1 MDSAQRDK
9 SDSLRG
15 FAKDHLTVD
24 HIQQEMEIK
33 EFTVQH
39 LQQRLNEQALA
50 GNTQTQQHG
59 SSSNTQTQQGG
70 GDTSQKKD

>member
-1 MDSAQRDK
+1 MDSDQRDK

-15 FAKDHLTVD
+15 FAKDHLTVN
-24 HIQQEMEIK
+24 HIQQVMEK
-33 EFTVQH
+33 QFTVQH

-50 GNTQTQQHG
+50 GNAQTQQQG

-70 GDTSQKKD
+70 GETSQKKD